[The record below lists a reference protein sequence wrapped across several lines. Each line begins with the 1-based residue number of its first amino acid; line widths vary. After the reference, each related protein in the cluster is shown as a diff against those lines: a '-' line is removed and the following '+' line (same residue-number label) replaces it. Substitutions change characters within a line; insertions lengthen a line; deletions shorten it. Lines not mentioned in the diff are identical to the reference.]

1 MKSRKL
7 PKFASPE
14 ALEEFRASL
23 AAPSK
28 SAKAAPP
35 RHVLVCFGGSC
46 LASGAQAV
54 RDALR
59 DALERHGLADG
70 VALVETGCMGPC
82 VIGPVVLIGED
93 RTFYQGVK
101 AEDAEAIVA
110 EHLVGGKIVERL
122 LVHDASGR
130 TPYPCRDSLDFFR
143 RQTQIVLRNCGWIN
157 PERIEDALA
166 RGAYAALAKAL
177 TSMKPADVVEEMKTS
192 GLRGRGGAGFPTW
205 LKWKL
210 ASEAGDGQRYVLR
223 PSSCG

>member
-101 AEDAEAIVA
+101 AEDAEAIVC
-110 EHLVGGKIVERL
+110 
-122 LVHDASGR
+122 S
-130 TPYPCRDSLDFFR
+130 P
-143 RQTQIVLRNCGWIN
+143 
-157 PERIEDALA
+157 LA
-166 RGAYAALAKAL
+166 
-177 TSMKPADVVEEMKTS
+177 
-192 GLRGRGGAGFPTW
+192 AGFSRRTGRPMATGITSEGC
-205 LKWKL
+205 L
-210 ASEAGDGQRYVLR
+210 AVVVYELIDDVTVCVITAFEVDA
-223 PSSCG
+223 